1 MCGSAM
7 YVKRWQWMRRVQ
19 QMQAATDALP
29 GATNAVIHPVMLY
42 GQETTTPTLIY
53 NTSCWKLQ

>member
-7 YVKRWQWMRRVQ
+7 YVKWWQWMRRVQ

-29 GATNAVIHPVMLY
+29 GAMDATGAMNA
-42 GQETTTPTLIY
+42 TTGATDA
-53 NTSCWKLQ
+53 